1 MASSLV
7 LDGLEVELCLSV
19 GHELGER
26 EVVLLE
32 VRPLLLQVRQLHV
45 RLVVGQLLLQR
56 GVLIFTVGEAVRS
69 TFPLGNDNNN
79 KGGRDSQRF

>member
-45 RLVVGQLLLQR
+45 CLVVGQLLLQG
-56 GVLIFTVGEAVRS
+56 GVFILNFHSIFWHTRK
-69 TFPLGNDNNN
+69 FKPLE
-79 KGGRDSQRF
+79 KETSE